1 METITLADYIQY
13 GFLAFIG
20 LLLIALMVAMLR
32 QVRDTGELKGEVRA
46 TNSRIDDLNK
56 SLSDRIDATN
66 QSLSDRIDAT
76 NQSLSD
82 RIDATNIRIDD
93 INRSLSDRIDATN
106 QSLSDR
112 IDATNQSLSDRID
125 ATNIRIDDINRS
137 LSDRIDALTVRIERL
152 ETTVAAQGRE
162 ISEIKGLI
170 IALHERV
177 DLVMRHRHDPDS
189 GQVVLTPEEVAAD

>member
-46 TNSRIDDLNK
+46 
-56 SLSDRIDATN
+56 
-66 QSLSDRIDAT
+66 
-76 NQSLSD
+76 
-82 RIDATNIRIDD
+82 
-93 INRSLSDRIDATN
+93 INWRMDE
-106 QSLSDR
+106 
-112 IDATNQSLSDRID
+112 
-125 ATNIRIDDINRS
+125 
-137 LSDRIDALTVRIERL
+137 LTQRLERL

>member
-46 TNSRIDDLNK
+46 
-56 SLSDRIDATN
+56 
-66 QSLSDRIDAT
+66 
-76 NQSLSD
+76 
-82 RIDATNIRIDD
+82 
-93 INRSLSDRIDATN
+93 INWRMDE
-106 QSLSDR
+106 
-112 IDATNQSLSDRID
+112 
-125 ATNIRIDDINRS
+125 
-137 LSDRIDALTVRIERL
+137 LTQRLERL

-170 IALHERV
+170 ISLHERV

>member
-32 QVRDTGELKGEVRA
+32 QARDTGELKGEVRA

-66 QSLSDRIDAT
+66 Q
-76 NQSLSD
+76 N
-82 RIDATNIRIDD
+82 
-93 INRSLSDRIDATN
+93 
-106 QSLSDR
+106 
-112 IDATNQSLSDRID
+112 
-125 ATNIRIDDINRS
+125 

-170 IALHERV
+170 ISLHERV
-177 DLVMRHRHDPDS
+177 DLVMRHRHDPES